1 MRDHLILDEKL
12 RQSRCRPGPGGGVQR
27 APWGLAL
34 RPGGAGKGPQEPRQ
48 GVPRGNVRWR
58 MHSFVTR

>member
-34 RPGGAGKGPQEPRQ
+34 RPGGAGEGASGATAGGPPGQCALE
-48 GVPRGNVRWR
+48 NA
-58 MHSFVTR
+58 